1 MDKRRAFLQIRCMP
15 IEDLARPHRKRQ
27 SMMIGVF
34 GTSPEFHQADEVD
47 EKFLRSLDREGGNEE
62 GYPVGF
68 TESVQNSKALDRLHE
83 FHIVI
88 AASGM
93 CEAGRIRHRLKTLL
107 WRDEA
112 TVFTVGFVD
121 LACARAKLDDAFDLR
136 RARVIQSIDSGG
148 WSLRESGKLGHNDV
162 SRPMLD
168 INDAIDKDADDR
180 ARAVRVSASP

>member
-1 MDKRRAFLQIRCMP
+1 MDKRRAFLQIGCMP
-15 IEDLARPHRKRQ
+15 LEDLARPHRKRQ

-68 TESVQNSKALDRLHE
+68 TEGVQNSKALDRLHE

-121 LACARAKLDDAFDLR
+121 LA
-136 RARVIQSIDSGG
+136 
-148 WSLRESGKLGHNDV
+148 
-162 SRPMLD
+162 
-168 INDAIDKDADDR
+168 R
-180 ARAVRVSASP
+180 ARAEAGRCFRSEASARYPINRTAAAGARASREARAQRRVETDA

>member
-1 MDKRRAFLQIRCMP
+1 MDKRRAFLQIGCMP
-15 IEDLARPHRKRQ
+15 LEDLARPHRKRQ

-93 CEAGRIRHRLKTLL
+93 CEAGRIRHRLKTWL

-112 TVFTVGFVD
+112 TVFPVGFVD
-121 LACARAKLDDAFDLR
+121 LARARAEAGRCFDLR
-136 RARVIQSIDSGG
+136 RARVIQSKNAAAG
-148 WSLRESGKLGHNDV
+148 
-162 SRPMLD
+162 
-168 INDAIDKDADDR
+168 
-180 ARAVRVSASP
+180 ARASSGSSTAQRRVESDA